1 MRCFHP
7 IVIKRDGIAQEVPCG
22 KCPACRRNY
31 QLQWI
36 IRLQEE
42 QKHSEAAYFVTL
54 TYSDVHGPSF
64 DKKRC
69 QAFLNRIQHRCK
81 YKGVTLKY
89 FFVSEH
95 CPSSGRPHHHAI
107 FFLDRYLDNF
117 SQFIADG
124 WPFGFITV
132 SDCNQ
137 KRINYVTGY
146 CLKKQGNAVDW
157 SSLPDELNPDK
168 CRLISKG
175 LGLKYLSDR
184 VKAYHKDGLVHTY
197 SLGNMY
203 AELPR
208 YYKDKLFD
216 EDDKEVIL
224 STNRCYDI
232 KQRNKEFRRFGLEF
246 YTYKGLDG
254 KFRERLR
261 FVNVEKQLP
270 FHNLV
275 EHMRINEKKKLLFW
289 SSGTKKCCINEYFHK
304 KCGRAA

>member
-1 MRCFHP
+1 M
-7 IVIKRDGIAQEVPCG
+7 KEQEVPCG

-42 QKHSEAAYFVTL
+42 QKHSDAAYFVTL
-54 TYSDVHGPSF
+54 TYSDDHGPSF

-81 YKGVTLKY
+81 YKGVGLKY

-95 CPSSGRPHHHAI
+95 CPSTGRPHHHCI
-107 FFLDRYLDNF
+107 FFLDKYLDNF
-117 SQFIADG
+117 SQYIADG

-146 CLKKQGNAVDW
+146 CLKKQSNGVDW
-157 SSLPDELNPDK
+157 SDLPDELNPDK

-175 LGLKYLSDR
+175 LGLKYLTDR
-184 VKAYHKDGLVHTY
+184 VKEYHKNGLVHTY
-197 SLGNMY
+197 SLGNLY

-208 YYKDKLFD
+208 YWKDKIFD
-216 EDDKEVIL
+216 EDDKEMISL
-224 STNRCYDI
+224 TNRCYVKKI
-232 KQRNKEFRRFGLEF
+232 KSAALRRYGLKEVTLWDSNKCCF
-246 YTYKGLDG
+246 YKTITQIDP
-254 KFRERLR
+254 ESPI
-261 FVNVEKQLP
+261 E
-270 FHNLV
+270 NLV
-275 EHMRINEKKKLLFW
+275 KHRELNEKKKLLSW
-289 SSGTKKCCINEYFHK
+289 SSGTKKCCINEYFYK
-304 KCGRAA
+304 KCGNAAKIVVVPF